1 MSIINIID
9 PATKETFDH
18 PPVFT
23 AEDRKRF
30 FSVPKWMELELATLK
45 TPTGHVG
52 LVLQQGYFKATKRFY
67 PKQLYYQSDIDF
79 VSRRLGIDE
88 LYTPAGY
95 SKAAIHRHRAFI
107 MENAG
112 FQPFTRSSAA
122 ALSNEAELMLAKQAS
137 LKDILFRLVDYLEQ
151 SRIEVPGYNQLAQ
164 IITQAFRKYEKQL
177 ALQIGKSLRVDD
189 RQLLDDLLE
198 EDETYQTP
206 DRQELKIK
214 RYNLTRLKRTN
225 HSTKPA
231 QIKENIEYFLVIKEK
246 FLKLQHASES
256 LHLSPDVIQHYSTI
270 AQKAQIFQI
279 ARRDEKRYLY
289 LLAFIIHQYY
299 TMQDLFID
307 ILLQSVQRAINHAAS
322 EQKTVLFETRK
333 ARSGSVTNL
342 VDIVTR
348 ARGVLGKQDLSP
360 EQKLQQLQ
368 ALFFNTDSQKNND
381 EDIGEML
388 HLLQKDAVSAQ
399 KDEDY
404 YDALEKQS
412 LRLQNRVSEIIKQ
425 LEFNETTSNAAIIG
439 GINHFKLR
447 GGNVAETAPVDFLK
461 PEEQDVVYGE
471 TGKLRVSLYKM
482 LLFISIFS
490 RIKSGELNLT
500 HSYKYRSFDEYL
512 IPGDVWERDKA
523 VLLERAGMAQFQDF
537 QAVKQELAGILHKQY
552 QTTNQHILEGKN
564 EYYKQGSKSFSVAT
578 PKLNEEEGAS
588 GISELFPKSSF
599 VSLVE
604 VLASIQTVTGY
615 LGALDHTQTTHIGKR
630 PAAKTFYAGIMGLG
644 CNIGVKRIA
653 KISIAINQN
662 SLENTVNWYFAPDN
676 LDKANDR
683 ILSFIDRLDMHT
695 LFKKNQEQSH
705 TSSDGQKYPVSG
717 DSLNANYSF
726 KYLGKDR
733 GVTVYC
739 FIDESHRLFY
749 STVVSSSERDAA
761 YVIDGL
767 MYNEVVKSD
776 IHSTD
781 THGYSETIFAATH
794 LLGISFAP
802 RIKNFQKQTLYGFE
816 KRKTYEDMKFPLL
829 PDKQI
834 NSEAIEEQWDQILRF
849 AVTIKLK
856 ETTASQF
863 FRRLSSYSKQHPLYR
878 ALKAFGQI
886 TKSIFLLRYID
897 DVTLRQSIEKQLNKL
912 ESANKFLKA
921 VFYGDNQEF
930 SQETKEEQLVAEG
943 CKRLIANSIVC
954 WNYLYL
960 SELVANTPEDKRPEP
975 LKQIGKSSIICWQHV
990 NLLGEFDLSEQ
1001 KLQGATQFQLPKILG
1016 LKVT

>member
-9 PATKETFDH
+9 TTTKEVFDH

-45 TPTGHVG
+45 TPTGKVG

-67 PKQLYYQSDIDF
+67 SKQLYYQADIDF

-88 LYTPAGY
+88 PYEPDNY
-95 SKAAIHRHRAFI
+95 SKAAIHRHRVLVL
-107 MENAG
+107 ENAG
-112 FQPFTRSSAA
+112 YQPFTRSSAA

-137 LKDILFRLVDYLEQ
+137 LKDILFRLVDFLQQ
-151 SRIEVPGYNQLAQ
+151 SRVEVPGYYLLAQ
-164 IITQAFRKYEKQL
+164 TITEAFRKYEKQL
-177 ALQIGKSLRVDD
+177 TLQIEKSLQTDD

-198 EDETYQTP
+198 EDEAYQAP
-206 DRQELKIK
+206 DKKDLKIK

-246 FLKLQHASES
+246 FLKLQPAAES
-256 LHLSPDVIQHYSTI
+256 LYLSPDVIQHYSTI
-270 AQKAQIFQI
+270 AQKAQIFQL

-307 ILLQSVQRAINHAAS
+307 ILLQSVQRSINHAAS
-322 EQKTVLFETRK
+322 EQKTVLYETRK

-342 VDIVTR
+342 VDIVTK

-360 EQKLQQLQ
+360 EQKLRQLQ
-368 ALFFNTDSQKNND
+368 TLFFKSGGQEAEEVGD
-381 EDIGEML
+381 ML
-388 HLLQKDAVSAQ
+388 DLLQKDAVSAQ

-425 LEFNETTSNAAIIG
+425 LEFNEATSNTAIIR

-461 PEEQDVVYGE
+461 PEEQEMVYGAN
-471 TGKLRVSLYKM
+471 GKLRISLYKT

-512 IPGDVWERDKA
+512 ISKDVWERDKA
-523 VLLERAGMAQFQDF
+523 VLLERAGMTRFQDF
-537 QAVKQELAGILHKQY
+537 HAVKQELADILHKQY
-552 QTTNQHILEGKN
+552 MATNRHILESKN
-564 EYYKQGSKSFSVAT
+564 EYYKQGSKSFSVTT

-588 GISELFPKSSF
+588 GISELFPKGSF

-615 LGALDHTQTTHIGKR
+615 LDALDHTQTTHIGKR

-683 ILSFIDRLDMHT
+683 ILSFIDQLDMHT
-695 LFKKNQEQSH
+695 LFKKNQELNH

-781 THGYSETIFAATH
+781 THGYSETIFATTH

-816 KRKTYEDMKFPLL
+816 KRKTYEEMKFPLL
-829 PDKQI
+829 PDKQV
-834 NSEAIEEQWDQILRF
+834 NSDSIEEQWDQILRF

-856 ETTASQF
+856 ETTASQL

-897 DVTLRQSIEKQLNKL
+897 DVTLRQAIEKQLNKL

-921 VFYGDNQEF
+921 VFYGENQEF
-930 SQETKEEQLVAEG
+930 SQETREEQLVAEG

-960 SELVANTPEDKRPEP
+960 SELVANTPEDKRPEL
-975 LKQIGKSSIICWQHV
+975 LKQISKSSIICWQHV

-1001 KLQGATQFQLPKILG
+1001 KLEGATQFQLPKILG

>member
-1 MSIINIID
+1 M
-9 PATKETFDH
+9 
-18 PPVFT
+18 
-23 AEDRKRF
+23 
-30 FSVPKWMELELATLK
+30 
-45 TPTGHVG
+45 
-52 LVLQQGYFKATKRFY
+52 
-67 PKQLYYQSDIDF
+67 
-79 VSRRLGIDE
+79 
-88 LYTPAGY
+88 
-95 SKAAIHRHRAFI
+95 
-107 MENAG
+107 
-112 FQPFTRSSAA
+112 
-122 ALSNEAELMLAKQAS
+122 
-137 LKDILFRLVDYLEQ
+137 
-151 SRIEVPGYNQLAQ
+151 
-164 IITQAFRKYEKQL
+164 
-177 ALQIGKSLRVDD
+177 
-189 RQLLDDLLE
+189 
-198 EDETYQTP
+198 
-206 DRQELKIK
+206 
-214 RYNLTRLKRTN
+214 
-225 HSTKPA
+225 
-231 QIKENIEYFLVIKEK
+231 
-246 FLKLQHASES
+246 
-256 LHLSPDVIQHYSTI
+256 
-270 AQKAQIFQI
+270 
-279 ARRDEKRYLY
+279 
-289 LLAFIIHQYY
+289 
-299 TMQDLFID
+299 FID

-322 EQKTVLFETRK
+322 EQKTVLYETRK

-342 VDIVTR
+342 VDIVTK

-360 EQKLQQLQ
+360 EEKLQQLQ
-368 ALFFNTDSQKNND
+368 ALFFKAGSHEAEAVGD
-381 EDIGEML
+381 ML
-388 HLLQKDAVSAQ
+388 DLLQKDAVSAQ

-425 LEFNETTSNAAIIG
+425 LEFNEATSNAAIIG

-461 PEEQDVVYGE
+461 PEEQDMVYGE
-471 TGKLRVSLYKM
+471 NGKLRVSLYKA
-482 LLFISIFS
+482 LLFISIFN
-490 RIKSGELNLT
+490 RIKSGELNLI

-512 IPGDVWERDKA
+512 IPKDVWERDKA
-523 VLLERAGMAQFQDF
+523 GLLERAGMTQFQDF
-537 QAVKQELAGILHKQY
+537 QVVKQELAGTLHTQY
-552 QTTNQHILEGKN
+552 QTTNRRILEGKN
-564 EYYKQGSKSFSVAT
+564 EYYKQGSKSFSVVT
-578 PKLNEEEGAS
+578 PKQDEAEGAS
-588 GISELFPKSSF
+588 GISELFPKSSY

-604 VLASIQTVTGY
+604 VLASIQNVTGY
-615 LGALDHTQTTHIGKR
+615 LDALDHTQTTHIGKR
-630 PAAKTFYAGIMGLG
+630 PEAKTFYAGIMGLG

-662 SLENTVNWYFAPDN
+662 SLENTVNWYFSPDN

-683 ILSFIDRLDMHT
+683 ILSFIGQLDMHT
-695 LFKKNQEQSH
+695 LFQKNQEQSH

-781 THGYSETIFAATH
+781 THGYSETIFATTH

-816 KRKTYEDMKFPLL
+816 KRKTYEEMKFPLL
-829 PDKQI
+829 PDKQV
-834 NSEAIEEQWDQILRF
+834 NSKLIEEQWDQILRF

-856 ETTASQF
+856 ETTASQL

-897 DVTLRQSIEKQLNKL
+897 DVTLRQAIEKQLNKL

-921 VFYGDNQEF
+921 VFYGENQEF
-930 SQETKEEQLVAEG
+930 SQETREEQLVAEG

-960 SELVANTPEDKRPEP
+960 SELVANTPEDKRPEL
-975 LKQIGKSSIICWQHV
+975 LKQISRSSIICWQHI
-990 NLLGEFDLSEQ
+990 NMLGEFDLSEQ
-1001 KLQGATQFQLPKILG
+1001 KLQGATQFSLPKILG